1 MPDQLHPDEVLS
13 FNTRPYKRLASTR
26 SRGDLRSDV
35 LYAVRET
42 LRLGSYESLTIE
54 QVAAKASVSRRT
66 LYNLFQDKD
75 DIYRQSCENLIRTV
89 SDLVVDEIPERMSPV
104 DGIRFYIASCIDV
117 YSNTAT
123 KDLLCTVV
131 RDGAHQPWLPI
142 AYYRHVRDPL
152 VRVCELFL
160 LKKSRRSALAP
171 GAPRIVGIQIADI
184 VKSITTAD
192 LIFNHKDSHPQISPT
207 QTEMIAQ
214 AYTSIIDNKLIRIS
228 DED

>member
-1 MPDQLHPDEVLS
+1 MADQLLS
-13 FNTRPYKRLASTR
+13 EDVGPANTRPYKRLAVTR

-42 LRLGSYESLTIE
+42 LRLGSYETLTIE

-75 DIYRQSCENLIRTV
+75 DIYRQSCESLIRNV
-89 SDLVVDEIPERMSPV
+89 ADLVVDEIPERMSTI
-104 DGIRFYIASCIDV
+104 DGIRFYISSCVDV
-117 YSNTAT
+117 YGNAAT

-131 RDGAHQPWLPI
+131 RDGAHQAWLPT

-160 LKKSRRSALAP
+160 LKKSRRSNLAP
-171 GAPRIVGIQIADI
+171 GVPRLVGIQIADI
-184 VKSITTAD
+184 VKSISTAD
-192 LIFNHKDSHPQISPT
+192 IIYNHKGSHPQLSSEQID
-207 QTEMIAQ
+207 MIAQ
-214 AYTSIIDNKLIRIS
+214 AHASIIDNNFLLDS
-228 DED
+228 GE